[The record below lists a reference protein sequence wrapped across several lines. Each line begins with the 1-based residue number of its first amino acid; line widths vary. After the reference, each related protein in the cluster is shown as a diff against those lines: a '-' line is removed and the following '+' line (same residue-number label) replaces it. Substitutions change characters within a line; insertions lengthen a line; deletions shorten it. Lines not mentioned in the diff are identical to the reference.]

1 MELRG
6 EASGS
11 GAGLLRFG
19 VRHMIDPEAM
29 LGVPGFAGLARVHP
43 RVEDA
48 LAGLVLLAPGYF
60 VELGFYGWV
69 LVVAVRGRARLDEA
83 GRTALVLAGVGLVVA
98 TFLRSTVVV
107 NNDFGIRSI
116 LIAQFFLLM
125 LGVVWFEGEELQ
137 VSPLQRQTT
146 PLSVE
151 MTIFGGRRL
160 RMAML
165 GMVWVGAAGTVYQ
178 ACLLRVYLPVEDW
191 LGRTEVSGLAERAM
205 AWRRGFDVMDRRVPE
220 GAVVQFN
227 PEQPGDYFR
236 YAQILQAGRQMAS
249 GLPVCTAAFGG
260 DPAGCAGVEASVAR
274 VFGVSGGAPSADAA
288 RVECGRLGVSDL
300 VATRWDGVWA
310 DRAGWV
316 WNLPAVVD
324 TDEVRVLDCGG
335 RDRVRMR

>member
-1 MELRG
+1 
-6 EASGS
+6 
-11 GAGLLRFG
+11 
-19 VRHMIDPEAM
+19 
-29 LGVPGFAGLARVHP
+29 
-43 RVEDA
+43 
-48 LAGLVLLAPGYF
+48 
-60 VELGFYGWV
+60 
-69 LVVAVRGRARLDEA
+69 
-83 GRTALVLAGVGLVVA
+83 
-98 TFLRSTVVV
+98 
-107 NNDFGIRSI
+107 
-116 LIAQFFLLM
+116 
-125 LGVVWFEGEELQ
+125 
-137 VSPLQRQTT
+137 
-146 PLSVE
+146 
-151 MTIFGGRRL
+151 
-160 RMAML
+160 
-165 GMVWVGAAGTVYQ
+165 
-178 ACLLRVYLPVEDW
+178 
-191 LGRTEVSGLAERAM
+191 M

-220 GAVVQFN
+220 SAVVQFN